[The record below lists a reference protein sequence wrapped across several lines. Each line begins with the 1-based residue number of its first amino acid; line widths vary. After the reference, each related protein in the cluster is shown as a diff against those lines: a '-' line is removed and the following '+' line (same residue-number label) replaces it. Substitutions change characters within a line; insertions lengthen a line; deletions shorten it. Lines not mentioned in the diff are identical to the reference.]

1 MKSFRAIIPIIIVL
15 TALLSA
21 MPVLA
26 KGLASPVLQT
36 EPGGSIPSRSASPGN
51 YCMSCHM
58 ETDPRLLQATTWNG
72 SIERMAINP
81 CPAASKIQEEMYYTE
96 RLLLGTDRLHAAL
109 PSRVDLSKLELQIA
123 GAQQNYLRLL
133 DNPVTSLDAY
143 QTETRLL
150 RYRLGKSY
158 TQLTQLMD
166 LIKRQNVLI
175 FAGLVTLAVLV
186 SLFWGLRNT
195 KFIFRF
201 SNLEFQFRRSWVRNL
216 IFLALIFIF
225 FALPIFRVPSA
236 AVATTT
242 PEEQERQTALD
253 NATLAVNTA
262 ERAQIRAWTLAR
274 IGAIWDA
281 SDPNQAKTALESALE
296 AAQEAKLDQ
305 TALWG
310 EALAAQEPAAGVEIG
325 MQKAV
330 LVSADLDANRY
341 STWGLANIASE
352 WADVDSQKAEVFLE
366 DAQKAAQESWG
377 IYRDLDLHLLA
388 VTWASIDAAHAKS
401 VAESIQ
407 EPAIRAWAL
416 REAGIVSGQSSF
428 FEGSVQAAR
437 LISDPV
443 QRSRALRET
452 AMVSGDATLYQE
464 AFQALESV
472 DGADRAYALSD
483 LAAASGDLS
492 FASQIDPT
500 YPAARA
506 AAYLR
511 MKEYQSAWD
520 AALEISDPYD
530 KARAQSE
537 IASGWQKIELAKEIG
552 VLALRDRALAKIAI
566 SLQDD
571 ALAEEIEGP
580 YSRGLALTGTRQ
592 FSKAIE
598 NVSNLRDSYPLRM
611 LAIAL
616 ADQDLEGAF
625 RLLESMDRETDKAAA
640 LLAIAKASRDG
651 ETFEKA
657 LGMALAA
664 RQSGDPLAPVEAT
677 LNLASAFAGINAED
691 SSAALAQ
698 AYEIAT
704 AIR

>member
-1 MKSFRAIIPIIIVL
+1 
-15 TALLSA
+15 
-21 MPVLA
+21 
-26 KGLASPVLQT
+26 
-36 EPGGSIPSRSASPGN
+36 
-51 YCMSCHM
+51 MSCHV

-96 RLLLGTDRLHAAL
+96 RLMLGTDRLQAAL
-109 PSRVDLSKLELQIA
+109 PSRVDLSKLEPQIA

-133 DNPVTSLDAY
+133 DNPVNSLDAY
-143 QTETRLL
+143 QTETKLL

-158 TQLTQLMD
+158 TQLTQIMD
-166 LIKRQNVLI
+166 LIKRQNVLT

-195 KFIFRF
+195 KFTFRF
-201 SNLEFQFRRSWVRNL
+201 SNLEFQFRRSSARNL
-216 IFLALIFIF
+216 ILLALLFVF
-225 FALPIFRVPSA
+225 FALPIFRVPGA

-274 IGAIWDA
+274 IGAIWSA
-281 SDPNQAKTALESALE
+281 SDPNQAGTALESALE
-296 AAQEAKLDQ
+296 AAQQVKLDQ
-305 TALWG
+305 ATLWG
-310 EALAAQEPAAGVEIG
+310 EALAAQEPAAGAAIG

-330 LVSADLDANRY
+330 LVTADLDANRY
-341 STWGLANIASE
+341 SAWGLANIASE
-352 WADVDSQKAEVFLE
+352 WAEVDYEKTEALLE
-366 DAQKAAQESWG
+366 NALNAVQDSRG

-388 VTWASIDAAHAKS
+388 VTWASIDVSRSISA
-401 VAESIQ
+401 AESIQ
-407 EPAIRAWAL
+407 DPAIRSWAL
-416 REAGIVSGQSSF
+416 REAGTASGQSSF

-452 AMVSGDATLYQE
+452 AVVSGNVSLYQE
-464 AFQALESV
+464 AFQALEKV
-472 DGADRAYALSD
+472 GGADRAYALSD

-492 FASQIDPT
+492 FASQIDPA

-506 AAYLR
+506 AAYLL

-537 IASGWQKIELAKEIG
+537 IAFGWQNIELAKEIG
-552 VLALRDRALAKIAI
+552 VPALRDRALAKIAI
-566 SLQDD
+566 SLQDE
-571 ALAEEIEGP
+571 ALAKEIEEP
-580 YSRGLALTGTRQ
+580 YSRELALTGTRQ

-598 NVSNLRDSYPLRM
+598 NVSNLRDGYPLRM

-616 ADQDLEGAF
+616 ADQDLEGAVG
-625 RLLESMDRETDKAAA
+625 LLESMDRETDKAAA

-657 LGMALAA
+657 LSMSLAA

-677 LNLASAFAGINAED
+677 LNLAGAFAGINTEE

-698 AYEIAT
+698 AYEITA